1 MKTKTTCALLLLFA
15 LLLSFP
21 AYAYPLRTV
30 TIQPGLSFS
39 GTQATC
45 SLEVY
50 ANSISDEI
58 SARIVLKRGAS
69 TVASWEVEDIGDLTF
84 SDTVS
89 VSKGVTYTL
98 TAYVSINGNSYPPS
112 SIIKTNV

>member
-1 MKTKTTCALLLLFA
+1 MKTKTVCTLIVLFA
-15 LLLSFP
+15 LILAVP
-21 AYAYPLRTV
+21 AYAQPLRTV

-50 ANSISDEI
+50 ANSYSDEI

-69 TVASWEVEDIGDLTF
+69 TVASWEVDDVGDLIF

-89 VSKGVTYTL
+89 VSKNATYTL

-112 SIIKTNV
+112 SVTKTNI